1 MSVRSII
8 GGDLTLGNL
17 NVTTI
22 NDLPYSGGGG
32 GGTVI
37 NGSGTVGSF
46 TLTITTVAAFVDTI
60 TLPIGVWSV
69 QMASYNVL
77 SANGYF
83 NYVNAVLFSLDGVGN
98 PYFYSSQS
106 LFVQATTSANG
117 WVYEFINN
125 VVISVT
131 TPTTFTYSIQANIAG
146 TATYNVQFPS
156 LGNGTTPLN
165 HFLVATKLA

>member
-1 MSVRSII
+1 MSVRSIV

-32 GGTVI
+32 GTVI
-37 NGSGTVGSF
+37 NGSGNVGSF
-46 TLTITTVAAFVDTI
+46 TLTQTAASATVDTI

-83 NYVNAVLFSLDGVGN
+83 AYVNAVLYALDGGGN
-98 PYFYSSQS
+98 PYYYSSQS
-106 LFVQATTSANG
+106 LFVEATASPIG

-131 TPTTFTYSIQANIAG
+131 TPTTFLYSIQAQIASP
-146 TATYNVQFPS
+146 ATYNVQFPS
-156 LGNGTTPLN
+156 LGNGVTPLN
-165 HFLVATKLA
+165 HFLVATQLA